1 MSVITLLDM
10 NIEEFI
16 AEVPFKMPSARD
28 RALQSLKRADFHLGR
43 QLLMMNRDEIECIEG
58 ISESTAKILFKH
70 LIMLRGSNLK
80 PVSELKQ
87 EYEYLETNIDKLNEE
102 LGAGYF
108 TSSID
113 GVGIRGGSII
123 ELVGEPGIGKTK
135 LCQSLALQMMKY
147 KKNGGWNRRVLY
159 FNSSFEPPLA
169 NMKVLNELHKVSES
183 QLEKNLFVSNTRNL
197 DEILSHLKSQD
208 PAKIGMVII
217 DNISE
222 IIGNQY
228 PSSHFRGIGRL
239 MSTIGYRDRLLHHLF
254 TYLRQLGHYFGTITL
269 VTNSLERHFGQVF
282 SSPEFISKL
291 EYSIKYF
298 CSLSLFIS
306 RARKNEQREMQS
318 VGKYMPSWS
327 YGKERTDSLPITIS
341 CTKSNQHRKFR
352 APAVISKYGV
362 LGSTEYNNVIRN
374 QSESLHQ
381 YR

>member
-1 MSVITLLDM
+1 MSVITILDM

-16 AEVPFKMPSARD
+16 ADVPFKMPSARN
-28 RALQSLKRADFHLGR
+28 RALHNLKSADLHLAR

-58 ISESTAKILFKH
+58 ISESTAKILFTH

-87 EYEYLETNIDKLNEE
+87 EFEYLETNIEKLNEE

-113 GVGIRGGSII
+113 GVGIRSGSII

-147 KKNGGWNRRVLY
+147 KKNGGWNKRVLY
-159 FNSSFEPPLA
+159 FDSSFESPLA
-169 NMKVLNELHKVSES
+169 NMRVLNDFHKVSES
-183 QLEKNLFVSNTRNL
+183 QLEKNLFVSNTKNL
-197 DEILSHLKSQD
+197 DEILTHLKSQD

-217 DNISE
+217 DNISQ
-222 IIGNQY
+222 IIANQY
-228 PSSHFRGIGRL
+228 PTSHFMGIGRL
-239 MSTIGYRDRLLHHLF
+239 MSTIGYRDRVLHHLF

-269 VTNSLERHFGQVF
+269 VTNSLERHFGHVT
-282 SSPEFISKL
+282 SPEFISKL

-298 CSLSLFIS
+298 CSMSLFIQ
-306 RARKNEQREMQS
+306 RAYRMEQKEMQG
-318 VGKYMPSWS
+318 VGKHIPSWS
-327 YGKERTDSLPITIS
+327 YGKGKIDSSPISIH

-352 APAVISKYGV
+352 APAIISKYGV
-362 LGSTEYNNVIRN
+362 LGCTEYNNVIKN
-374 QSESLHQ
+374 QSEALHQ
-381 YR
+381 YK